1 MLHLCRFFLCC
12 WVCNPCF
19 FADASAA
26 GDLSIVMSNQQ
37 VAVCTIAAGNG
48 IDALFDSGIK
58 IFQSVRQCNYIDDD
72 PSRQNRVACLTDI
85 GDVIASIANLAQYVI
100 NIISSCTGHHVPHS
114 RCIQYGFAL
123 AGDISKLAA
132 SAGEIDLNCIH
143 VPDNYKNTIECLFD
157 IKFGVHEIL
166 QVVEHSLVLKDA
178 CETGPKFCAGGV
190 FDVVASLGTLANYVL
205 AGLGNCQAHT
215 PFKVGCGESISKLIA
230 AVSGITSAAISAS
243 EFCKP
248 QPAGASGSAQAV
260 STTPSIGADFMT
272 WAKHEISKGAT
283 PEELKAN
290 VSSAIQQELSQV
302 SALFASR
309 DTRKKRRF
317 IPEAENMSKF
327 NFNYLLAGATPVA
340 LLMGYLMGRRA
351 MPSRRDT
358 TTFLKVQHAPP
369 EAVTAGEVTDVDGSG
384 DGDAFAENDAAWE

>member
-1 MLHLCRFFLCC
+1 LSRFAFEMLHLCRFFLCC
-12 WVCNPCF
+12 SVCNLCF

-58 IFQSVRQCNYIDDD
+58 IFQSVRQCNYIEDD
-72 PSRQNRVACLTDI
+72 SRASRTSRNRVACLTDI

-114 RCIQYGFAL
+114 RCMQYGFAL

-143 VPDNYKNTIECLFD
+143 VPDNYKNTIDCLFD

-205 AGLGNCQAHT
+205 AGW
-215 PFKVGCGESISKLIA
+215 EIA
-230 AVSGITSAAISAS
+230 KPTLHSRLVAVRVLAS
-243 EFCKP
+243 
-248 QPAGASGSAQAV
+248 S
-260 STTPSIGADFMT
+260 
-272 WAKHEISKGAT
+272 
-283 PEELKAN
+283 
-290 VSSAIQQELSQV
+290 
-302 SALFASR
+302 
-309 DTRKKRRF
+309 
-317 IPEAENMSKF
+317 
-327 NFNYLLAGATPVA
+327 LLQF
-340 LLMGYLMGRRA
+340 LE
-351 MPSRRDT
+351 SRR
-358 TTFLKVQHAPP
+358 PP
-369 EAVTAGEVTDVDGSG
+369 FPHQSFVSRNPQSLVVLRKR
-384 DGDAFAENDAAWE
+384 